1 MLDIHINQG
10 SPKGGTN
17 LGGSNSRNYLKVSE
31 MNSKIVPPDT
41 VNLGALA
48 DTVGLRSS
56 SPYMPRNLIFVLLD
70 VEHPATMEELTSP
83 SKEKELQLGLK
94 HILELC
100 LTRSWIRANESSD
113 HGLADAVKIVNDVQK
128 IYSQTFVVAEQADKQ
143 RYNML
148 RRYRQQQESLGQIR
162 LLMIEP
168 SLCTTGAV
176 DAWLLEKGKIGNIRN
191 AWTPGRE
198 LVPHSDSMVPL
209 GKQMPLAMVMTE
221 GVYQQRDPES
231 RTAEFDFPTNEDG
244 LLHVSQPN
252 GKTIWQIY
260 RPTVSDKAYRRCRF
274 SGMWS
279 AWEPAGF
286 SSTIHTT
293 FEIDGELHH
302 SLEVLDMAN
311 AYMRQITVHPPTYAP
326 AVP

>member
-1 MLDIHINQG
+1 MLDIHISQVSLNR
-10 SPKGGTN
+10 GTH

-31 MNSKIVPPDT
+31 MNSKIAPPDT
-41 VNLGALA
+41 VNSGVLA
-48 DTVGLRSS
+48 DTVGLNLSQ
-56 SPYMPRNLIFVLLD
+56 PYMPRNLIFVLLD
-70 VEHPATMEELTSP
+70 VEHPATMEELISP

-100 LTRSWIRANESSD
+100 LSRSWIRANESSD
-113 HGLADAVKIVNDVQK
+113 HGLADVVKLVNDVQK

-143 RYNML
+143 RYTML
-148 RRYRQQQESLGQIR
+148 RRYRQQQETLGHIR

-168 SLCTTGAV
+168 SLCATRAV

-191 AWTPGRE
+191 GWTPGRE

-209 GKQMPLAMVMTE
+209 GKQMHLTMVTTE

-231 RTAEFDFPTNEDG
+231 RTAEFDFPVNEDG

-252 GKTIWQIY
+252 GKTVWQLY
-260 RPTVSDKAYRRCRF
+260 RSTVSDRAYRRCRF
-274 SGMWS
+274 SGIWS
-279 AWEPAGF
+279 PWEPAGF
-286 SSTIHTT
+286 ASTIHTT

-302 SLEVLDMAN
+302 SLEVLDMAD
-311 AYMRQITVHPPTYAP
+311 AYMRQITAHQPIYVPPSP
-326 AVP
+326 